1 MLGGDADEPREMA
14 GEVALVPEPRPGR
27 DQRRREVVPVPPER
41 LGPLDPA
48 GDDVPVRGQPGGR
61 RERPGERGGAEVD
74 DGGEVAQRHGGV
86 AVLLDG
92 IEGGPELRH
101 LRSGGQAATRAKP

>member
-1 MLGGDADEPREMA
+1 M
-14 GEVALVPEPRPGR
+14 
-27 DQRRREVVPVPPER
+27 
-41 LGPLDPA
+41 
-48 GDDVPVRGQPGGR
+48 
-61 RERPGERGGAEVD
+61 D

-101 LRSGGQAATRAKP
+101 RRSGGQAATRAKPGLAERIRFMGNRLEPTWGNRAISSRTSSGVLDETGKPSFCAMPNMIG